1 MSIETDLYTT
11 LSTTAG
17 VTAICST
24 RIYPSLAPESA
35 TLPYLTYQLITGGR
49 ISTITGVND
58 MTRKRIQLSCHAS
71 TYAESKS
78 LADAVDAAL
87 EGDGYHD
94 YSSDFYDPS
103 VQIYTAII
111 DWSFMAP

>member
-35 TLPYLTYQLITGGR
+35 ALPYLTYQLITGDR
-49 ISTITGVND
+49 INTITGVDD
-58 MTRKRIQLSCHAS
+58 MTRKRIQMSCHAS

-78 LADAVDAAL
+78 LSAAVYAAL
-87 EGDGYHD
+87 EGDGYVSLEHE
-94 YSSDFYDPS
+94 FYDAD
-103 VQIYTAII
+103 VQIFTAII